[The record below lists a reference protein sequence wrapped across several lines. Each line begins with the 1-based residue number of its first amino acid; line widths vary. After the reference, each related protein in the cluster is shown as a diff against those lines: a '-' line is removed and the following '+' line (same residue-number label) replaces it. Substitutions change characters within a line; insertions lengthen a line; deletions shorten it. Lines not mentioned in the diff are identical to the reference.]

1 MMSRSASRTRWMMF
15 CFAACAA
22 MRPNFSGGSFAS
34 SWSPIS
40 ASGSSSRRAASSVTW
55 LSASSIV
62 STTVLISKSSTS
74 PTSGL
79 NLASM
84 FFSSPKVFLAADSI
98 ASSSACTMMS
108 RLMPFSLHTCSMT
121 RFRSGNIGP
130 SCPSGVRRP
139 GRASEVV
146 FDVGLLDGRERQ
158 LDAADRLV
166 LDGDAVGRHGLERT
180 VEHAPV
186 ADRVVRPH
194 ANALPERPTEM
205 GLAQQRPVHA
215 GRRALELV
223 ATRNGIVRVEHVAE
237 LAGDPRE
244 LVDRDATVGPVD
256 QQPQDEASALRAILH
271 VDELEPRPQGEGLRE
286 LPDAVRHRGRVHV
299 MQSSKIKKWARGPL
313 RLIRATQYFRLSPMT
328 TAWLTCGCI
337 FSRFS
342 IFCGATYFPPDVLIR
357 SFFRSVIRR
366 NPSASTSPM
375 SPVWNQA
382 CGSQAS
388 AVASGRR

>member
-1 MMSRSASRTRWMMF
+1 MMFLRSKRCTMPENSSPFRSLNSLKMMPRSASRTRWMMF

-40 ASGSSSRRAASSVTW
+40 ASGSSSRRASSSVTW

-166 LDGDAVGRHGLERT
+166 LEGHAVGRHGLERT

-223 ATRNGIVRVEHVAE
+223 ATRDGIVRVEHVAQ

-286 LPDAVRHRGRVHV
+286 LPDAALHRGRVHV

-313 RLIRATQYFRLSPMT
+313 RLVSEGRKAGILYHLAKRPATVKRHSGHAYIS
-328 TAWLTCGCI
+328 
-337 FSRFS
+337 S
-342 IFCGATYFPPDVLIR
+342 ITGP
-357 SFFRSVIRR
+357 
-366 NPSASTSPM
+366 
-375 SPVWNQA
+375 
-382 CGSQAS
+382 
-388 AVASGRR
+388 